1 MKNKEEEEFNK
12 VLRRKQNT
20 QKDLPLKNSVD
31 GRQSIRWSKYLPFFE
46 ETGYD
51 KNNHIN
57 LFSRLL
63 CQAWILRI
71 SSLNWATRVRLRER
85 IKMLL
90 ITMYSLSPSHETI
103 L

>member
-1 MKNKEEEEFNK
+1 MKNSVEQELNK

-20 QKDLPLKNSVD
+20 QKDLSLKNSVEW
-31 GRQSIRWSKYLPFFE
+31 RQSIQWSKYLPFFK

-51 KNNHIN
+51 KNNHIK
-57 LFSRLL
+57 LFFRLL
-63 CQAWILRI
+63 CQARILRI
-71 SSLNWATRVRLRER
+71 SNLNWATRVRLRER

-90 ITMYSLSPSHETI
+90 ITMHSLSPSHETI